1 MIYTQIQLNKILF
14 SKLENK
20 YQNSNNSNI
29 VTLLKKMTE
38 EDAIGIGIRY
48 WLDNEKIDAEIF
60 YDEDLLNDIN
70 TLISSIDNL
79 LNDNNYINNNLSK
92 NSNLYK
98 KPFSSNT
105 NTFVYKKCI

>member
-14 SKLENK
+14 SKLKNK

-48 WLDNEKIDAEIF
+48 WLDNEKIDAV
-60 YDEDLLNDIN
+60 
-70 TLISSIDNL
+70 ISSIDNL

>member
-14 SKLENK
+14 SKLKNK

-79 LNDNNYINNNLSK
+79 LNDNNLSK